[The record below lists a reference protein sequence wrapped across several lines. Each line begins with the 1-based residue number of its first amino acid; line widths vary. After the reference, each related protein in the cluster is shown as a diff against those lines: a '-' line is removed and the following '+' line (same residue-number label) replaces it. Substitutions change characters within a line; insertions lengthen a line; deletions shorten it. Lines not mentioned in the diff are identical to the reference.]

1 MIIKITFHDN
11 DYEEVLEY
19 IARDLEENL
28 FRVIYPIN
36 PRNVSKEQF
45 IEYVNSRQRYDELMH
60 PNTDWKELTS
70 EDKGF
75 LLKIFN
81 TYVNSKNKDFLTCC
95 KDPDSYLLDN
105 FTITLD
111 NTFIEQWEN
120 GENLYFFTR
129 SRSWLIQ

>member
-36 PRNVSKEQF
+36 PRNVSKDQF

-70 EDKGF
+70 EDKEF

-105 FTITLD
+105 FTITLN

>member
-36 PRNVSKEQF
+36 PRNVSKDQF

-70 EDKGF
+70 ED
-75 LLKIFN
+75 
-81 TYVNSKNKDFLTCC
+81 
-95 KDPDSYLLDN
+95 
-105 FTITLD
+105 
-111 NTFIEQWEN
+111 
-120 GENLYFFTR
+120 
-129 SRSWLIQ
+129 

>member
-36 PRNVSKEQF
+36 PRNVSKDQF

-105 FTITLD
+105 FTITLN